1 MLGPVRPPFVCGGG
15 GTYRRVMAGRQK
27 VIGGTEITNMYD
39 SLSLGLTLFKKT
51 MLNIATISAAY
62 FHLNMADMF

>member
-1 MLGPVRPPFVCGGG
+1 
-15 GTYRRVMAGRQK
+15 MAGRQK

-39 SLSLGLTLFKKT
+39 SLSLGLTLFEKT
-51 MLNIATISAAY
+51 MLNPATISSAY